1 MVRRVRHLAG
11 PGEGADRT
19 GRRGANVSRSA
30 LLLKGHV
37 ECERRRV
44 TGASEEDV
52 AWERN
57 LVNDR
62 YIRQRNRHS
71 VFRDLYGVIRDLNN
85 PEKSAGSDPAIEVMH
100 LCLQRPRTREP
111 EINSYQYKGAV
122 CPRRDEARGRTD
134 VVTLKDAEVGDDL
147 IASAGAI
154 SGVSQGV
161 THRDLALDVLDHIGF
176 DVAPIE
182 TDGWIAWG
190 VRIDG
195 WRNHIAPG
203 DGDRKYLGW
212 SLSPRRNAAE
222 DGHGKTNCSLHGDA
236 LVGVC

>member
-37 ECERRRV
+37 ECERRRE

-57 LVNDR
+57 LVDDR
-62 YIRQRNRHS
+62 YIHQRNRHS

-100 LCLQRPRTREP
+100 LYPRTREKQV
-111 EINSYQYKGAV
+111 NSYQHKGAV
-122 CPRRDEARGRTD
+122 CPRRDEARCRTD
-134 VVTLKDAEVGDDL
+134 VVALKDAQVGHDL
-147 IASAGAI
+147 IAGAGAI
-154 SGVSQGV
+154 SGVSRGV
-161 THRDLALDVLDHIGF
+161 THGDLALDVLDQKWL
-176 DVAPIE
+176 DVEPIE
-182 TDGWIAWG
+182 TDGGRARG
-190 VRIDG
+190 VRIDFFTG
-195 WRNHIAPG
+195 GCRNHVAP
-203 DGDRKYLGW
+203 
-212 SLSPRRNAAE
+212 
-222 DGHGKTNCSLHGDA
+222 
-236 LVGVC
+236 